1 MLYLIIFSTLYMK
14 IIKSVF
20 LSFFLLVFITCT
32 VKEDTAVKNIKDLDE
47 NMIDLRMY
55 HELMGDELKKGDI
68 EDARWF
74 KSGLDSVLMIV
85 ASKFDEHRK
94 LDEPFI
100 KSYERNLK
108 PTLEVLGEHLGKN
121 DLAASKEAYVLLTQ
135 KCNGCHKD
143 NDIDKEVQNW
153 LIRGQ

>member
-1 MLYLIIFSTLYMK
+1 MK
-14 IIKSVF
+14 NFKFVF

-32 VKEDTAVKNIKDLDE
+32 VKDAPAVKNIKDLDE

-55 HELMGDELKKGDI
+55 HELMGDELRIGDM
-68 EDARWF
+68 EDAKWF
-74 KSGLDSVLMIV
+74 KSGLDSVLLIV

-108 PTLEVLGEHLGKN
+108 PVLEVLGDHLENN
-121 DLAASKEAYVLLTQ
+121 DLAASKDAYILLTR
-135 KCNGCHKD
+135 KCNGCHND

-153 LIRGQ
+153 LNRGQ

>member
-1 MLYLIIFSTLYMK
+1 MK
-14 IIKSVF
+14 NLKFVF

-55 HELMGDELKKGDI
+55 HELMGDELRIGDI
-68 EDARWF
+68 DDAKWF
-74 KSGLDSVLMIV
+74 KNGLDSVLLIV

-94 LDEPFI
+94 LGEPFR

-108 PTLEVLGEHLGKN
+108 PVLEVLGDHLENN
-121 DLAASKEAYVLLTQ
+121 DLAASKEAYILLTR
-135 KCNGCHKD
+135 KCNGCHND

-153 LIRGQ
+153 LNRGQ